1 MHYALTP
8 RTFLYSHYFATG
20 LRAATGVIGLTLL
33 ALGVSDLATAM
44 TVCIGAL
51 CTSLMDLPGP
61 LRHKFNEMLASVLLG
76 TVLTLLISL
85 CAPLPWLLFIVVALV
100 SFLASMMLAFGR
112 RGMPLQFAA
121 LFSMTLAMQNMLTP
135 LQSLA
140 HAGLFMA
147 GGLAYLWYAI
157 GLAWLLRR
165 RIKEQVL
172 AEALYELALYVDI
185 KAGFYDIHTDLDG
198 QLVTL
203 IRRQVVLAERQ
214 QAARDLIL
222 RGRRSASD
230 QVLVQVHYAMLDLYE
245 LVLATQ
251 TDYALLRRQFAD
263 SELLTWMRDLVA
275 KAARDIESVAYAVT
289 RHRASVQKVSYTP
302 ELRALDEAITRLE
315 GHPGVSKEGLDLL
328 RSAYSRISGMVGTIA
343 QLHRATTPQP
353 DSLELVPSVDMTP
366 FLTQQRYELGVL
378 RDNLRMD
385 SPIFRYSLRVLLA
398 VLVGLVVADHLPYAS
413 HGYWIVLTIA
423 VILKPSYS
431 MTRQR
436 RRDRLIGTLVGCA
449 MTLLILH
456 LTRSPAV
463 LLACLFVATAAG
475 PAFVTI
481 KYRYTAIA
489 ASMQILLQISLLV
502 PEASH
507 VVGER
512 LVDTMIGAAIA
523 TLFSFVLPSWEY
535 RALPRLLRNVLQA
548 SGAYIA
554 ASRELL
560 QERAENDFVYRLR
573 RKQFMDSLAALS
585 AALLRMQDEPASKRR
600 AVDEIHQF
608 VLQNYLVASQI
619 AAIRLLLRN
628 HAKALPRD
636 AVNHWLEQ
644 ACDQTCGMLDQAR
657 RALDSGLPS
666 NLAEHTMSEVD
677 ANSNW
682 TGWQPLQRRTRLLEE
697 DVKQITVR
705 AALIARA
712 LGTG

>member
-1 MHYALTP
+1 
-8 RTFLYSHYFATG
+8 
-20 LRAATGVIGLTLL
+20 
-33 ALGVSDLATAM
+33 
-44 TVCIGAL
+44 
-51 CTSLMDLPGP
+51 
-61 LRHKFNEMLASVLLG
+61 
-76 TVLTLLISL
+76 
-85 CAPLPWLLFIVVALV
+85 
-100 SFLASMMLAFGR
+100 
-112 RGMPLQFAA
+112 
-121 LFSMTLAMQNMLTP
+121 
-135 LQSLA
+135 
-140 HAGLFMA
+140 
-147 GGLAYLWYAI
+147 
-157 GLAWLLRR
+157 
-165 RIKEQVL
+165 
-172 AEALYELALYVDI
+172 
-185 KAGFYDIHTDLDG
+185 
-198 QLVTL
+198 
-203 IRRQVVLAERQ
+203 VVLAERQ

-263 SELLTWMRDLVA
+263 SDLLTWMRDLVA

-353 DSLELVPSVDMTP
+353 DSLELVPSADMTP

-398 VLVGLVVADHLPYAS
+398 VLVGLVVAGHLPYAS

-502 PEASH
+502 PEASS

-628 HAKALPRD
+628 HAEALPRD

-657 RALDSGLPS
+657 RALDSGVPS
-666 NLAEHTMSEVD
+666 NLAEQTMSEVD
-677 ANSNW
+677 ANSSW

-697 DVKQITVR
+697 DVKQIMVR

>member
-1 MHYALTP
+1 
-8 RTFLYSHYFATG
+8 
-20 LRAATGVIGLTLL
+20 
-33 ALGVSDLATAM
+33 
-44 TVCIGAL
+44 
-51 CTSLMDLPGP
+51 
-61 LRHKFNEMLASVLLG
+61 
-76 TVLTLLISL
+76 
-85 CAPLPWLLFIVVALV
+85 
-100 SFLASMMLAFGR
+100 
-112 RGMPLQFAA
+112 
-121 LFSMTLAMQNMLTP
+121 
-135 LQSLA
+135 
-140 HAGLFMA
+140 
-147 GGLAYLWYAI
+147 
-157 GLAWLLRR
+157 
-165 RIKEQVL
+165 
-172 AEALYELALYVDI
+172 
-185 KAGFYDIHTDLDG
+185 
-198 QLVTL
+198 
-203 IRRQVVLAERQ
+203 
-214 QAARDLIL
+214 
-222 RGRRSASD
+222 
-230 QVLVQVHYAMLDLYE
+230 
-245 LVLATQ
+245 
-251 TDYALLRRQFAD
+251 
-263 SELLTWMRDLVA
+263 
-275 KAARDIESVAYAVT
+275 
-289 RHRASVQKVSYTP
+289 
-302 ELRALDEAITRLE
+302 
-315 GHPGVSKEGLDLL
+315 
-328 RSAYSRISGMVGTIA
+328 
-343 QLHRATTPQP
+343 
-353 DSLELVPSVDMTP
+353 
-366 FLTQQRYELGVL
+366 
-378 RDNLRMD
+378 
-385 SPIFRYSLRVLLA
+385 
-398 VLVGLVVADHLPYAS
+398 
-413 HGYWIVLTIA
+413 
-423 VILKPSYS
+423 

-523 TLFSFVLPSWEY
+523 TLFSFVQPSWEY